1 VDTARDTEQ
10 SVSMLRRRE
19 YQAAIVDFDLPS
31 AEGVAIL
38 QFVRTSYQDLPIV
51 ILASCADLAER
62 VQALDS
68 GADDVVQKPFAFFE
82 LSARVRAVLR
92 RSTRGSQSV
101 LRLESLELDRVERTV
116 TRAARIISLT
126 PREFCLLEY
135 LMLRQGCQMSRAQI
149 VEHVWKLSSDTPT
162 NVVDVYINYLRQESD
177 GRRDCKLI
185 HTIRR
190 IRIAFFRHFLP
201 PARTRGCT
209 CDRRSSCM
217 SSPGVLKLE
226 PQLSFDVQ
234 TACTDQNEPN
244 CSGASS
250 QTE

>member
-1 VDTARDTEQ
+1 
-10 SVSMLRRRE
+10 M
-19 YQAAIVDFDLPS
+19 
-31 AEGVAIL
+31 
-38 QFVRTSYQDLPIV
+38 RTSYQDLPIV
-51 ILASCADLAER
+51 ILASCADPAER

-68 GADDVVQKPFAFFE
+68 VADDVVQKPFGFLE

-116 TRAARIISLT
+116 TRAGRIISLT

-135 LMLRQGCQMSRAQI
+135 LMLRQGRQMSRAQI

-162 NVVDVYINYLRQESD
+162 NVVDVYINYLRQKID

-185 HTIRR
+185 HTIRGVGY
-190 IRIAFFRHFLP
+190 AFFRHFLR

-209 CDRRSSCM
+209 CYRRSSCM

-226 PQLSFDVQ
+226 P
-234 TACTDQNEPN
+234 
-244 CSGASS
+244 
-250 QTE
+250 